1 MNWIYSDK
9 VKEHFQQPKNILENE
24 DAYQADGIGEIGN
37 PVCGDMMLMM
47 IKVDKEENVITD
59 CKWKTYGCASAI
71 ASTSMLSEM
80 VKGKKLEEA
89 YNIKP
94 QDIIQALH
102 GLPNN
107 KIHCSVLGDKALRKA
122 IDDYYKKNNINHE
135 DYEPENKIV
144 CTCLNVSEND
154 IKEQVM
160 NNHVD
165 TFEALQEHTKISTSC
180 GQCENEARALLEE
193 YLLLKEEEKHE

>member
-47 IKVDKEENVITD
+47 IKVDKEKNVITD

-80 VKGKKLEEA
+80 VKGKKLDEA

-94 QDIIQALH
+94 RDIIQALH

-122 IDDYYKKNNINHE
+122 IDDYYKKNNIKRE
-135 DYEPENKIV
+135 AYETENKIV

-160 NNHVD
+160 NNNVD